1 MYRITIK
8 SLNKIVLC
16 EKSQNVAQALMNNN
30 ISININCMGRGTC
43 GKCKIKHISG
53 KLNSI
58 NEEERKFLSNNDI
71 ENNLRLACYT
81 FPQENIEIDVLPM
94 NEDYSISS
102 YGFIPKFKENP
113 SIYKLLNESSN
124 TYVYYEDELL
134 TEEDGN
140 TLDKLYGISVD
151 IGTTTVV
158 MSLIDI
164 NASKELAEEVS
175 INTQID
181 YGQDIISRI
190 SYADENGIEGIIK
203 LKKSIVNL
211 LNEMIQKLC
220 IKTNI
225 DRRNIYE
232 LDVSANTVMMH
243 MLLGVSASSMAKSPY
258 EPAFTSSQLVKASEL
273 GININEN
280 GKIYCLPS
288 ISSFI
293 GADIVSGL
301 YASGICD
308 FDKNILYMDIGTN
321 GEIVLKA
328 NDKMYSCSCAA
339 GPALEGMNISFGM
352 KAGKGAIEQVKI
364 GANQL
369 EINVIGQ
376 TEPIGI
382 CGSGII
388 SVISQMLKNGLIR
401 GDGSIQSPQYF
412 DEDNQLFKKSMI
424 IENERKK
431 YLRLNFT
438 QNPITISQK
447 DIRQVQLAKAAILA
461 GIYTLLQSADIEF
474 NHIDK
479 VLIAGQFGLHL
490 SVDSL
495 IGCGIL
501 PIELSDKV
509 TYVGNTSKSGAC
521 MSLLSRDTKNRMSSM
536 ALNIEYVDLS
546 KIDSYQKLF
555 VECLNFD
562 IGLSDNRKNNK
573 KL

>member
-1 MYRITIK
+1 MYKITIK

-16 EKSQNVAQALMNNN
+16 EKSQSVAQALINND
-30 ISININCMGRGTC
+30 ISINFNCMGRGTC
-43 GKCKIKHISG
+43 GKCKIKHVSG
-53 KLNSI
+53 KLNI
-58 NEEERKFLSNNDI
+58 MNAEERKFLSNHDI
-71 ENNLRLACYT
+71 ENKIRLACYT
-81 FPQENIEIDVLPM
+81 FPQENIEIDIVPT

-102 YGFIPKFKENP
+102 YGFIPKFKANP
-113 SIYKLLNESSN
+113 SIYKVLNESAN

-134 TEEDGN
+134 SKESGN
-140 TLDKLYGISVD
+140 TLDKLYGIAVD

-164 NASKELAEEVS
+164 NTSKELATEVS

-190 SYADENGIEGIIK
+190 SYADENGNEGIVK

-211 LNEMIQKLC
+211 LNEMIQSLC
-220 IKTNI
+220 TQTNT
-225 DRRNIYE
+225 DRQNIYE
-232 LDVSANTVMMH
+232 LDVSANTVMLH
-243 MLLGVSASSMAKSPY
+243 MLLGVSASSISKAPY
-258 EPAFTSSQLVKASEL
+258 EPVFTSSQLVAASEL

-280 GKIYCLPS
+280 GKVYCLPS

-301 YASGICD
+301 YASNVCD

-328 NDKMYSCSCAA
+328 NDKIYSCSCAA

-352 KAGKGAIEQVKI
+352 KAGKGAIEKIKI
-364 GANQL
+364 GDNQL
-369 EINVIGQ
+369 ELSVIGQ
-376 TEPIGI
+376 TEPIGL

-388 SVISQMLKNGLIR
+388 STISQMLKNRLIKS
-401 GDGSIQSPQYF
+401 DGSIQSPQYF
-412 DEDNQLFKKSMI
+412 DEDNNSFKKSII
-424 IENERKK
+424 IEDGRKK

-447 DIRQVQLAKAAILA
+447 DIRQVQLAKGAILA
-461 GIYTLLQSADIEF
+461 GIYTLLQVADIKF

-490 SVDSL
+490 SVESL

-521 MSLLSRDTKNRMSSM
+521 MSLLSRDTKSRMNSM

-555 VECLNFD
+555 VKCLNFD
-562 IGLSDNRKNNK
+562 I
-573 KL
+573 